1 MKGTNLGEL
10 QEVALLTIPSA
21 LGASKGRGGF
31 TKNAADEYKFK
42 TPQLYNLKD
51 HNFFGHGGT
60 FESIEDIIRYK
71 NQAQVEKTS
80 LASHPNLASEFI
92 PLGLSDEEITD
103 LVDFL
108 TNALF
113 DASLTRY
120 APGSVLSGGCI
131 PNNDSQT
138 KTDLGCSN

>member
-51 HNFFGHGGT
+51 HNFFVMEGHLNL
-60 FESIEDIIRYK
+60 S
-71 NQAQVEKTS
+71 KTS
-80 LASHPNLASEFI
+80 
-92 PLGLSDEEITD
+92 
-103 LVDFL
+103 
-108 TNALF
+108 
-113 DASLTRY
+113 Y
-120 APGSVLSGGCI
+120 A
-131 PNNDSQT
+131 T
-138 KTDLGCSN
+138 KIKRR